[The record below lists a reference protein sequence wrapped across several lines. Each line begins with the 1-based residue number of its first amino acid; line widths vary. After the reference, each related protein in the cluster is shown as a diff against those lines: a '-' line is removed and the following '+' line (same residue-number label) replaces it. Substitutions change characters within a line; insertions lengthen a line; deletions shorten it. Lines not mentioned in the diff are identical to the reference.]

1 MKEAHFHKRNLP
13 HIYLDESI
21 YFITTRLKD
30 SLPVT
35 KIQELKNRP
44 RLKSVP
50 KSKSDKYYKDRLL
63 FKYYDELL
71 DTGKFGENILS
82 NNSVA
87 TIVFNSLLH
96 NHKKD
101 YLAYCFCIMP
111 NHFHIIFRQLENAR
125 SIDKIMKSI
134 KGFSAR
140 EINKLLNRKGS
151 IWQSESFDH
160 IVRDED
166 EFYRDMNYVF
176 MNPVKAGLVENWRDW
191 KFTYVNKELFD
202 IE

>member
-13 HIYLDESI
+13 HIYLDGSI

-30 SLPVT
+30 SLPLS
-35 KIQELKNRP
+35 KIIEIKKRP
-44 RLKSVP
+44 ILQSGP
-50 KSKSDKYYKDRLL
+50 KSKSNKYYKDRLL

-71 DTGKFGENILS
+71 DKGEFGEKLLAKNE
-82 NNSVA
+82 VA
-87 TIVFNSLLH
+87 IIVYNSLLH
-96 NHKKD
+96 NHQKD
-101 YLAYCFCIMP
+101 YSVYCFCIMP
-111 NHFHIIFRQLENAR
+111 NHFHIVFRHLENSR
-125 SIDKIMKSI
+125 DIDQIMKSI

-140 EINKLLNRKGS
+140 EINKLLNRKGA

-166 EFYRDMNYVF
+166 ELYRIINYVI

-191 KFTYVNKELFD
+191 NFTYVNKELFD

>member
-30 SLPVT
+30 SLPLS
-35 KIQELKNRP
+35 KLLELKNRP
-44 RLKSVP
+44 SLKSVP
-50 KSKSDKYYKDRLL
+50 KSKSDKYYKNRLL

-71 DTGKFGENILS
+71 DKGEFGEKLLAKNK
-82 NNSVA
+82 VA
-87 TIVFNSLLH
+87 IIVYNSLLH

-101 YLAYCFCIMP
+101 YSVYCFCIMP
-111 NHFHIIFRQLENAR
+111 NHFHIVFRHLENSR
-125 SIDKIMKSI
+125 DIDQIMKSI

-166 EFYRDMNYVF
+166 ELYRIINYVI

-191 KFTYVNKELFD
+191 NFTYVNKELFD

>member
-30 SLPVT
+30 SLPVS
-35 KIQELKNRP
+35 KILELKNRP

-71 DTGKFGENILS
+71 DKGNFGENILS

-87 TIVFNSLLH
+87 AIVSDSLLH

-101 YLAYCFCIMP
+101 YTAYCFCIMP

-166 EFYRDMNYVF
+166 EFYRDMNYVI

-191 KFTYVNKELFD
+191 KFTYVNKEFFD